1 MSQSCRHTEEIGLY
15 MPALESIILY
25 GCPFAENPTDTECDE
40 SGKLIMGALLDA
52 ADRHSKMGYAMWLGK
67 ILILKYELWGNHDE
81 EKIY

>member
-1 MSQSCRHTEEIGLY
+1 

-52 ADRHSKMGYAMWLGK
+52 ADRHWKMDIQCGWARSY
-67 ILILKYELWGNHDE
+67 LKYELWGNHDE

>member
-1 MSQSCRHTEEIGLY
+1 
-15 MPALESIILY
+15 MPVLESIILY

-52 ADRHSKMGYAMWLGK
+52 ADRHWKMGYTMWLGK